1 MLGLGPTYG
10 KGSALTKRQWAVRG
24 LGDYSEI
31 DSEELQTWVNTS
43 KRALQSA
50 GVVEAFGVAAGER
63 VTIRMNPGETWLV
76 R

>member
-1 MLGLGPTYG
+1 M
-10 KGSALTKRQWAVRG
+10 
-24 LGDYSEI
+24 
-31 DSEELQTWVNTS
+31 NTS